1 MGHALQSS
9 LLPASLTSRTQ
20 SSSFMTNRMKETS
33 TFFDIWAG
41 GAGSQGH
48 SDDDAQRQ
56 RLLPPSVQKQR
67 LMEKCENRLETPQL
81 PISRTGEAPRS
92 GESSFP

>member
-1 MGHALQSS
+1 VGHALQSS

-48 SDDDAQRQ
+48 SDDDAPAAAAASAQ
-56 RLLPPSVQKQR
+56 RLH
-67 LMEKCENRLETPQL
+67 EKTTTEYEK
-81 PISRTGEAPRS
+81 GE
-92 GESSFP
+92 GQT

>member
-48 SDDDAQRQ
+48 SDDDDASGSGCFRP
-56 RLLPPSVQKQR
+56 RLQKH
-67 LMEKCENRLETPQL
+67 ND
-81 PISRTGEAPRS
+81 
-92 GESSFP
+92 

>member
-48 SDDDAQRQ
+48 SDDDA
-56 RLLPPSVQKQR
+56 PAAAAASTHV
-67 LMEKCENRLETPQL
+67 C
-81 PISRTGEAPRS
+81 RS
-92 GESSFP
+92 TTTE